1 MKGIILAGG
10 RATRLFPVTHT
21 ISKQLLPIYDRQM
34 IFYPLNTLVKAGIE
48 DILII
53 VNPTYAGQFISL
65 LGPMFEGTGINLS
78 FKVQT
83 KPRGLADAFILGASF
98 IGDDNVAM
106 ILGDNIFVE
115 DLSYHFKNF
124 QEGCKIF
131 LKSVD
136 NPSQYGI
143 ASFNAFDYIIDVVEK
158 PAVFIGDKA
167 ITGVYLFDNNVI
179 NYAKKLKPS
188 PRGELEIVD
197 IIRRYMN
204 RGELDYITLVDE
216 WFDAGTFNDLLMAG
230 ILANQFE
237 LNKKFDPRIEKAIK
251 EYNLY

>member
-10 RATRLFPVTHT
+10 KATRLFPVTHT

-53 VNPTYAGQFISL
+53 VNPSYAGQFISL
-65 LGPMFEGTGINLS
+65 LGPMFENTGINLS

-83 KPRGLADAFILGASF
+83 APRGLADAFILGSNF
-98 IGDDNVAM
+98 ICEENVAM

-115 DLSYHFKNF
+115 DLSYHFKTF
-124 QEGCKIF
+124 TSGCKVF
-131 LKSVD
+131 LKKV
-136 NPSQYGI
+136 NKPEHYGI
-143 ASFNAFDYIIDVVEK
+143 ATFDKWDNINEVVEK
-158 PAVFIGDKA
+158 PKEFMGDFA

-179 NYAKKLKPS
+179 EYAKSLKPS
-188 PRGELEIVD
+188 DRGELEIVD
-197 IIRRYMN
+197 VIKRYMR
-204 RGELDYITLVDE
+204 RGALNYMKLVDQ
-216 WFDAGTFNDLLMAG
+216 WFDAGTFNDLLLAG

-237 LNKKFDPRIEKAIK
+237 LNKYFDPRIEKAIK
-251 EYNLY
+251 EYTLC